1 MPRSTPPPPRPSA
14 PEATRPRPQGSAR
27 SHATFARTRRACG
40 KAPTLRPRGRVLPRS
55 ARATYPLVEGLKSP
69 AAGFVPARCLHVR
82 RSPANVRLFEAYA
95 AQARAVGLGST
106 EAALIAGGSDASSTS
121 QLGIPSIDGLG
132 PQGKGFHTKD
142 ELIEIA
148 SLEPKALTLARLLA
162 ERCS

>member
-1 MPRSTPPPPRPSA
+1 M
-14 PEATRPRPQGSAR
+14 
-27 SHATFARTRRACG
+27 
-40 KAPTLRPRGRVLPRS
+40 
-55 ARATYPLVEGLKSP
+55 
-69 AAGFVPARCLHVR
+69 R